1 IAGFQEAGK
10 FFKTDVVL
18 NGLRAAQEGQRT
30 ERTQVEG
37 EKRKQGED
45 LARQAK
51 VRKFLDAGKAN
62 LANRQYDAAIL
73 ALGEALKTDPNNAE
87 ARAALQ
93 EAEKGRTA
101 GTAQAAR
108 EKEEQ
113 DRLVK
118 YRKFLETGRANLAAK
133 QYD

>member
-1 IAGFQEAGK
+1 
-10 FFKTDVVL
+10 
-18 NGLRAAQEGQRT
+18 
-30 ERTQVEG
+30 
-37 EKRKQGED
+37 
-45 LARQAK
+45 
-51 VRKFLDAGKAN
+51 
-62 LANRQYDAAIL
+62 QYDAAIL

-133 QYD
+133 RYDAAAQSLGEALKLKPGDPEATTALRELEKERGAASAALRDAQAREKKQAEFQ